1 MRRHCPQIPRHP
13 LNSSKVKVMPTRCS
27 GWFLVMM
34 ISQEQTIGGGDLH
47 VRRETLLYG
56 GLTGMQRNLWVYQS
70 FRTSVF
76 DTFRQVI
83 PVEFMSMEQ
92 HIQESV
98 YVINCIW
105 ELFVLVGKNARGHR
119 KTIRWAVE
127 LSKVTHTPLLLF
139 CGSNPQLLFPE
150 IIISNCLR
158 KALRTN
164 CARLDSTIT
173 IADRPSIRCT

>member
-1 MRRHCPQIPRHP
+1 
-13 LNSSKVKVMPTRCS
+13 
-27 GWFLVMM
+27 VMM

-127 LSKVTHTPLLLF
+127 LSKVTHRFFYFVVQTQYFSSQKLSSATASERPYAPTVHVLILPSQLPIDLRLGVRDLDEAWVVRDPLFLYF
-139 CGSNPQLLFPE
+139 HP
-150 IIISNCLR
+150 
-158 KALRTN
+158 
-164 CARLDSTIT
+164 
-173 IADRPSIRCT
+173 